1 MVLNKKWQK
10 VLILK
15 ILILKVL
22 ILEILI
28 LKVFIL
34 KVLILKACTASFIC
48 FVLALCE
55 AEVLSKVGISEA
67 EVLPKVGKSFARG
80 EARTVIAATDLQMS
94 KLICHNRKGYFSK
107 LQNVFVHRQNV
118 IVQFAK
124 CI

>member
-48 FVLALCE
+48 FVF
-55 AEVLSKVGISEA
+55 A

-107 LQNVFVHRQNV
+107 LQNVFVHRQNTLF
-118 IVQFAK
+118 VQIAK
-124 CI
+124 NN